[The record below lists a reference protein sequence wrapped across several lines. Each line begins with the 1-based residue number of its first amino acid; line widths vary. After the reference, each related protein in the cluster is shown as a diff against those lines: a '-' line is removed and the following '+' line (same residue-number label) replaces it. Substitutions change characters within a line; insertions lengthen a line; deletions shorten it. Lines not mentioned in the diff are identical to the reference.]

1 MVLYQKILTSLY
13 EIILEHQKMDIK
25 QIKELMDDF
34 DNSGLSGFKIKK
46 DDIEL
51 EFSKTITTTAI
62 TQPQTLPAASLT
74 TLPIQNNQPSQ
85 DVSADAILSPMVGT
99 FYTAPSPDSPAFV
112 KKGDTI
118 KKGQVIGILE
128 AMKIMNELEAEF
140 DCKILDVLVSDG
152 QPVEYDMPLFA
163 IQKI

>member
-1 MVLYQKILTSLY
+1 
-13 EIILEHQKMDIK
+13 MDIK

-51 EFSKTITTTAI
+51 EFSKTITTTAVS
-62 TQPQTLPAASLT
+62 TQPQPQTLPTTQST
-74 TLPIQNNQPSQ
+74 TLPTQNNHSSQ
-85 DVSADAILSPMVGT
+85 DVSADTILSPMVGT
-99 FYTAPSPDSPAFV
+99 FYAAPSPDSPAFV
-112 KKGDTI
+112 RKGDTV

>member
-1 MVLYQKILTSLY
+1 
-13 EIILEHQKMDIK
+13 
-25 QIKELMDDF
+25 
-34 DNSGLSGFKIKK
+34 
-46 DDIEL
+46 
-51 EFSKTITTTAI
+51 
-62 TQPQTLPAASLT
+62 
-74 TLPIQNNQPSQ
+74 
-85 DVSADAILSPMVGT
+85 MVGT
-99 FYTAPSPDSPAFV
+99 FYAAPSPDSPAFV
-112 KKGDTI
+112 RKGDTV

>member
-1 MVLYQKILTSLY
+1 
-13 EIILEHQKMDIK
+13 MDIK

-46 DDIEL
+46 NDIEL
-51 EFSKTITTTAI
+51 EFSKTITATTVSA
-62 TQPQTLPAASLT
+62 QPQTLPAAQPT
-74 TLPIQNNQPSQ
+74 TLPTQNNQSFQ
-85 DVSADAILSPMVGT
+85 DVNADAILSPMVGT
-99 FYTAPSPDSPAFV
+99 FYAAPSPDSPAFV
-112 KKGDTI
+112 KKGDTV